1 MCMII
6 RDGFVTNSSST
17 SFIIISKKQLTGEY
31 LSEKLGVKKDAPN
44 YHAILSLCK
53 EMVEEGKRGFYHHN
67 YEETNYELVKELFG
81 EKTAKKYQKLS
92 NKGYNVYCGSISSEE
107 TDIETALC
115 LDCFRVKGRGI
126 YIDASENVW

>member
-1 MCMII
+1 MVI

-31 LSEKLGVKKDAPN
+31 LLEKLGVKRDAPN
-44 YHAILSLCK
+44 YNTILSLCK
-53 EMVEEGKRGFYHHN
+53 KIIEEGKLGFYHHS

-81 EKTAKKYQKLS
+81 GKTANKYKELS

-107 TDIETALC
+107 TAIETAIC

-126 YIDASENVW
+126 YMDASENVW

>member
-1 MCMII
+1 MII

-31 LSEKLGVKKDAPN
+31 LAEKLGVKKDAPN

-53 EMVEEGKRGFYHHN
+53 EMVEEGIDFWLAPGAN
-67 YEETNYELVKELFG
+67 NELVKELFG